1 LACASNTAFIP
12 FGRENAWREIMD
24 KYKKAADLLMN
35 CVGEGSTIIQLPDT
49 LIPSTLKEAYEVQAY
64 IETPINP
71 RVGWKLAATSIAG
84 QKHIGVSEPIVGR
97 ITSRMSLSLD
107 QFIPTKANNMMVA
120 EPEFVFVFNQ
130 RIEPRNRS
138 YTKKEA
144 LGLVSE
150 LKLGLEFPNS
160 RFTKFE
166 TAGELSL
173 IADNACAH
181 EFMLGP
187 AAPEIWRHLELSE
200 HRVVGWVESKSKFEG
215 VGSNVLG
222 SPINALLWFLN
233 EASKRKFIIKEGDF
247 VTTGTT
253 TQPIPFEM
261 GDKIV
266 ADFGELGE
274 VCCEIENY

>member
-1 LACASNTAFIP
+1 
-12 FGRENAWREIMD
+12 MD
-24 KYKKAADLLMN
+24 KYKEAADLLMN
-35 CVGEGSTIIQLPDT
+35 CVEEGSTITQLPDT
-49 LIPSTLKEAYEVQAY
+49 LIPSTLKEAYTVQAY
-64 IETPINP
+64 IETSNNP

-84 QKHIGVSEPIVGR
+84 QKHIGVSGPIVGR
-97 ITSRMSLSLD
+97 ITSKMSLSLG
-107 QFIPTKANNMMVA
+107 QFVMTKANNMMVA

-130 RIEPRNRS
+130 RIEPRDRS
-138 YTKKEA
+138 YTKEEA
-144 LGLVSE
+144 MGLVSE

-160 RFTKFE
+160 RFMKFE

-187 AAPEIWRHLELSE
+187 TVPEIWRHLELSQ
-200 HRVVGWVESKSKFEG
+200 HKVVGWIGSKSKFEG

-222 SPINALLWFLN
+222 GPINALLWFLN
-233 EASKRKFIIKEGDF
+233 EASKRKFVIKEGDF

-253 TQPIPFEM
+253 TQPIPLKM
-261 GDKIV
+261 SDKII

-274 VCCEIENY
+274 VRCEIENY

>member
-1 LACASNTAFIP
+1 LDKCRETADFLI
-12 FGRENAWREIMD
+12 
-24 KYKKAADLLMN
+24 N
-35 CVGEGSTIIQLPDT
+35 CMGEGRSISELPER
-49 LIPSTLKEAYEVQAY
+49 LVPSSFEEAYSVQSY
-64 IETPINP
+64 IEKPNNP
-71 RVGWKLAATSIAG
+71 RVGWKLAATSLEG
-84 QKHIGVSEPIVGR
+84 KKHIGVSGPMIGR
-97 ITSRMSLSLD
+97 ITTKMSLALNDIVSA
-107 QFIPTKANNMMVA
+107 KANNMMVA

-130 RIEPRNRS
+130 RIEPRDRS
-138 YTKKEA
+138 YTKEEA
-144 LGLVSE
+144 MGLVSE

-160 RFTKFE
+160 RFIKFE

-187 AAPEIWRHLELSE
+187 TAPEIWRNLELSE
-200 HRVVGWVESKSKFEG
+200 HKVVGWIGSKSKFEG

-222 SPINALLWFLN
+222 DPINALLWFLN
-233 EASKRKFIIKEGDF
+233 KASKRKFVIKEGDF

-253 TQPIPFEM
+253 TQPMPFEM
-261 GDKIV
+261 GDKII